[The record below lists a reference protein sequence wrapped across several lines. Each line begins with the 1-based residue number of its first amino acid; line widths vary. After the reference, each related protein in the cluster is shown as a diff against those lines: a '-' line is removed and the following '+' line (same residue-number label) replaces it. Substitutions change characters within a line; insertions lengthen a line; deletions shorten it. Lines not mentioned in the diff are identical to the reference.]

1 MIYKPEIE
9 ESEFNARIAVE
20 VMGWHKGYTIP
31 IEIEPERNI
40 DYEEWLDKD
49 DEIIGKY
56 YVYPQYEDTHWYPR
70 DNINQA
76 FKVLEKTL
84 LDKWE
89 WHIDFET
96 TNGMEQALVVAWSDK
111 LKKLKG
117 TSFDGNFIAA
127 EGFMERGALAHTIC
141 LVALKVVEFDK
152 DG

>member
-1 MIYKPEIE
+1 MKFKENKE
-9 ESEFNARIAVE
+9 NSEFNARIAVE
-20 VMGWHKGYTIP
+20 VMGWHNGFSYPVDVIFGGDHDL
-31 IEIEPERNI
+31 
-40 DYEEWLDKD
+40 DYEEWLNKD
-49 DEIIGKY
+49 NEVQY
-56 YVYPQYEDTHWYPR
+56 YIRPQYEDTYWNPKTS
-70 DNINQA
+70 INQA

-117 TSFDGNFIAA
+117 TSFDGNFISE